1 MALAVCEMCLGQVEV
16 LEAQTEQSILQ
27 PRGLMLELMVAV
39 GVAARLLMLEAMVL
53 LGPSE

>member
-1 MALAVCEMCLGQVEV
+1 MCLGQVEV